1 MEVITVTLLQKLKAG
16 ILKSAGY
23 LILLVQQIPSL
34 GLYVGL
40 MSLPLI
46 ILLLMLFS
54 QYPIGLITELT
65 SFVHMSLMSLGGVIS
80 YLLIITGTSLA
91 IYSIVYLWRHKN
103 EGLVTS
109 GPYRFIRH
117 PQYTG
122 FLLLTLG
129 FTSLTYWWLANTFGI
144 GWLSKEA
151 TVALWFAQLAAYIVL
166 VFIEDYHLTNTFAEE
181 FIAYK
186 RQVPSLL
193 PFGRTGIVDVPV
205 VIGVLSSLMVAV
217 LWLQSVLLFGSIFL
231 M

>member
-1 MEVITVTLLQKLKAG
+1 MTLLQKLRAG

-23 LILLVQQIPSL
+23 LILLVQQLPSL

-46 ILLLMLFS
+46 VLLLLLFS
-54 QYPIGLITELT
+54 QYPIGLIIEFA
-65 SFVHMSLMSLGGVIS
+65 SFIRMSLMSLGGVLS
-80 YLLIITGTSLA
+80 YLLIITGTSLT
-91 IYSIVYLWRHKN
+91 IYSIIYLWRHKN
-103 EGLVTS
+103 QGLVTS

-151 TVALWFAQLAAYIVL
+151 TVALWFAQFAAYIVL
-166 VFIEDYHLTNTFAEE
+166 AFIEDHHLAKTFAEE
-181 FIAYK
+181 FITYK

-193 PFGRTGIVDVPV
+193 PFGRSGILDVPL
-205 VIGVLSSLMVAV
+205 VIGLLSSLMVF
-217 LWLQSVLLFGSIFL
+217 VLLLQTVILIGPIFL
-231 M
+231 L